1 VDTKLHFG
9 KVHIV
14 EWLRPRDRRTGA
26 ELLDE
31 LEPLGIM
38 SKPQVLTQLY
48 RVATRDD
55 FLRVL
60 RGIEDEFRA
69 TARLPLLHIETHG
82 DYDGIGVSD
91 AEGFT
96 FQELMEELI
105 PLNTLTRLR
114 LIVVMSACLGMWAVK
129 MLQPV
134 TRAACLAVIGPNRKL
149 EDHELARGFQTFY
162 RTMFQVGNGSA
173 AYKAM
178 NDAIDQSK
186 PTFGMANVEMLFR
199 MVYQDFLQDRCS
211 PTELDKRVESL
222 MHCIRWKYFIDH
234 GKPMPMPLFEFWRTA
249 MRQHVENHDE
259 HFNGF
264 RREYFMLDL
273 FPENDRRFPITLAD
287 CLKEEFEETS

>member
-1 VDTKLHFG
+1 MDAKLYFG

-14 EWLRPRDRRTGA
+14 EWLRPGDRRTGA

-31 LEPLGIM
+31 LEPLGIV
-38 SKPQVLTQLY
+38 SKPQVLTQLH
-48 RVATRDD
+48 RVATRAD
-55 FLRVL
+55 FLGVL
-60 RGIEDEFRA
+60 RGIEGEFRA
-69 TARLPLLHIETHG
+69 SARLPVLHIETHG

-96 FQELMEELI
+96 FHELMEKLI
-105 PLNTLTRLR
+105 PLNTLTELR

-149 EDHELARGFQTFY
+149 NDHELARGFQTFY
-162 RTMFQVGNGSA
+162 RTMFQVGNGNA

-178 NDAIDQSK
+178 NDAIDPTK
-186 PTFGMANVEMLFR
+186 PTFGMANAEMLFR
-199 MVYQDFLQDRCS
+199 MVYCHFLRDRCS
-211 PTELDKRVESL
+211 PTELDKRAESI
-222 MHCIRWKYFIDH
+222 MHGMRWKYFIDH
-234 GKPMPMPLFEFWRTA
+234 GKPMPMPVFEHFSTA
-249 MRQHVENHDE
+249 TRHHVESHDE
-259 HFNGF
+259 HFDLF

-287 CLKEEFEETS
+287 CLEEDREEPR